1 MTEGEVDATQARDGR
16 ESGRERTND
25 ALGRL
30 DATEVT
36 RAVSAFARENPHVAL
51 AAAAGLGFLL
61 GGGLTPRV
69 LSRLGS
75 LATKSYVKNTLAQA
89 VEGLLDEQA
98 RSQGQLG
105 SSP

>member
-1 MTEGEVDATQARDGR
+1 MAEGEVDGTQGRDGR
-16 ESGRERTND
+16 EKANE

-69 LSRLGS
+69 LSRLGAF
-75 LATKSYVKNTLAQA
+75 ATRSYVKGTLASM
-89 VEGLLDEQA
+89 VGTLLDEQA
-98 RSQGQLG
+98 RSQSELG

>member
-1 MTEGEVDATQARDGR
+1 MMEDEIQGKRGGGEQESVR
-16 ESGRERTND
+16 E

-61 GGGLTPRV
+61 GGGLTPRM
-69 LSRLGS
+69 LGTLGF
-75 LATKSYVKNTLAQA
+75 LATRSYLRGAVAQA
-89 VEGLLDEQA
+89 LQGLVSEQPQ
-98 RSQGQLG
+98 SQLG
-105 SSP
+105 SSS

>member
-1 MTEGEVDATQARDGR
+1 MTAREVEAEGERDAR
-16 ESGRERTND
+16 EMVND
-25 ALGRL
+25 ALSRL
-30 DATEVT
+30 DAAEVK
-36 RAVSAFARENPHVAL
+36 RAVSAFARDNPHVAL

-75 LATKSYVKNTLAQA
+75 LATRSYVKSALAQA
-89 VEGLLDEQA
+89 VELVLDEQT
-98 RSQGQLG
+98 RSQSHLG

>member
-1 MTEGEVDATQARDGR
+1 MAEGEVDATQGRDGR
-16 ESGRERTND
+16 EKGDE
-25 ALGRL
+25 APGRL

-75 LATKSYVKNTLAQA
+75 FATRSYVKNTLAQA
-89 VEGLLDEQA
+89 VGTLFDEQA
-98 RSQGQLG
+98 RAQSQLG

>member
-1 MTEGEVDATQARDGR
+1 MTESEVETT
-16 ESGRERTND
+16 REREAREKVND

-36 RAVSAFARENPHVAL
+36 RAVSSFARENPHVAL

-75 LATKSYVKNTLAQA
+75 FATRSYVKSTFAQA
-89 VEGLLDEQA
+89 VGTFLDEQA
-98 RSQGQLG
+98 RSQEQLG

>member
-1 MTEGEVDATQARDGR
+1 MTDGEVNATQGGDGQ
-16 ESGRERTND
+16 EKVNE

-75 LATKSYVKNTLAQA
+75 LATRSYVKSALAQA
-89 VEGLLDEQA
+89 VGTLLDEQA
-98 RSQGQLG
+98 RAQSQLG

>member
-1 MTEGEVDATQARDGR
+1 MTDGEVNATQGRDGQ
-16 ESGRERTND
+16 EKANE

-75 LATKSYVKNTLAQA
+75 FATRSYVKSTLAQA
-89 VEGLLDEQA
+89 VGAILDEQA
-98 RSQGQLG
+98 RAQSQLG

>member
-1 MTEGEVDATQARDGR
+1 MTDGEVNATQGRDGQ
-16 ESGRERTND
+16 EKVNE

-75 LATKSYVKNTLAQA
+75 LATRSYVKGTLAHA
-89 VEGLLDEQA
+89 VGTLLDEQA
-98 RSQGQLG
+98 RAQSQLG

>member
-1 MTEGEVDATQARDGR
+1 MAEGEVEATQHGEARPKVG
-16 ESGRERTND
+16 D
-25 ALGRL
+25 AIGRL

-36 RAVSAFARENPHVAL
+36 RAISAFARENPHVAL

-69 LSRLGS
+69 LGRLGT
-75 LATKSYVKNTLAQA
+75 LASRSYVKNTLAQA
-89 VEGLLDEQA
+89 VESILSEQA
-98 RSQGQLG
+98 RPQGQLN

>member
-1 MTEGEVDATQARDGR
+1 MTEGEVEATQEREAR
-16 ESGRERTND
+16 EKAND

-69 LSRLGS
+69 LSKLGS
-75 LATKSYVKNTLAQA
+75 LATRSYVKSTFAQA
-89 VEGLLDEQA
+89 IGAFVDEQA

>member
-1 MTEGEVDATQARDGR
+1 MTEGEVEAAQERDAR
-16 ESGRERTND
+16 EKVND

-36 RAVSAFARENPHVAL
+36 RAVSAFARENPHVAI

-69 LSRLGS
+69 LSRLGA
-75 LATKSYVKNTLAQA
+75 LATRSYVKTTFAQA
-89 VEGLLDEQA
+89 IGIFLDEQA
-98 RSQGQLG
+98 RSEGQLG

>member
-1 MTEGEVDATQARDGR
+1 MAEGEVEGTQGRDER
-16 ESGRERTND
+16 EKANE

-36 RAVSAFARENPHVAL
+36 RAISAFARENPHVAL

-69 LSRLGS
+69 LSRIGTI
-75 LATKSYVKNTLAQA
+75 ATRSYVKGTLAQM
-89 VEGLLDEQA
+89 VGTLLDEQV
-98 RSQGQLG
+98 RSQSQLG

>member
-1 MTEGEVDATQARDGR
+1 MTVREVEAERDRDAR
-16 ESGRERTND
+16 EVVND
-25 ALGRL
+25 ALSRL
-30 DATEVT
+30 DAAEVT
-36 RAVSAFARENPHVAL
+36 RAVSAFARDNPHVAI

-75 LATKSYVKNTLAQA
+75 LATRSYVKSALAQA
-89 VEGLLDEQA
+89 VELVLDEQT
-98 RSQGQLG
+98 RSQSHLG

>member
-1 MTEGEVDATQARDGR
+1 MTDGEVNATQERDGQ
-16 ESGRERTND
+16 EKANE

-75 LATKSYVKNTLAQA
+75 FATRSYVKSTLAQA
-89 VEGLLDEQA
+89 VGALLDEQA
-98 RSQGQLG
+98 RAQSQLG

>member
-1 MTEGEVDATQARDGR
+1 MAEGEVEATQERDAG
-16 ESGRERTND
+16 EKADD

-69 LSRLGS
+69 LSRLGA
-75 LATKSYVKNTLAQA
+75 LATRSYVKGTFAQA
-89 VEGLLDEQA
+89 VGTFFDEQA

>member
-1 MTEGEVDATQARDGR
+1 MTDGEVDATQGRDGQ
-16 ESGRERTND
+16 EKANE

-75 LATKSYVKNTLAQA
+75 FATRSYVKSTLAQA
-89 VEGLLDEQA
+89 VGTLLDEQA
-98 RSQGQLG
+98 RAQSQLG

>member
-1 MTEGEVDATQARDGR
+1 MAEGEVEATQDGEAR
-16 ESGRERTND
+16 EKVND
-25 ALGRL
+25 TLSRL

-36 RAVSAFARENPHVAL
+36 RAISAFARENPHVAL

-69 LSRLGS
+69 LGRLGT
-75 LATKSYVKNTLAQA
+75 LASRSYVKSTLAQA
-89 VEGLLDEQA
+89 VESILNEQA
-98 RSQGQLG
+98 RQSQLG